1 MSWGEAVRQTIRL
14 AADPSSDV
22 GAALAG
28 WSRPA
33 TFQELVAMDL
43 FDLQHQIAWGQGG
56 GKGPKPK
63 PYPRPW
69 PDRQTSRT
77 KPQVSQEQVIAALR
91 FAGHEAPIPT
101 L

>member
-1 MSWGEAVRQTIRL
+1 MTVEL
-14 AADPSSDV
+14 AADPSSRV
-22 GAALAG
+22 GAALNG

-33 TFQELVAMDL
+33 SRLELVLMDQ
-43 FDLQHQIAWGQGG
+43 FDLSHQIAWGQGG

-69 PDRQTSRT
+69 PDRQKSRT
-77 KPQVSQEQVIAALR
+77 KPHVTQEQVIAALR

-101 L
+101 Q